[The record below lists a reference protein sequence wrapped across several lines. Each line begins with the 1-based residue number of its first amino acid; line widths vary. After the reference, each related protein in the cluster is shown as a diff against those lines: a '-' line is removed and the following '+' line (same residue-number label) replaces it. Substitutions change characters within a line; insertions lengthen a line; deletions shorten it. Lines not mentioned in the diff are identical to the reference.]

1 MKIISKIFLFVLISS
16 NLFGI
21 EKVAYIQSIK
31 GDVRIYSKNKL
42 KPPIVAII
50 GRAIQE
56 NDIIR
61 TYDNSECVII
71 SKDKTT
77 FLHLN
82 ETTEVQFIESSLSRT
97 LNVNYGNVFLYQEEN
112 PKKNLFVFTLA
123 TQINLNNGKIWLSSN
138 LSGDDEVYVLQN
150 TAQIYNEVSAIG
162 EKTNQGKVAFSTLD
176 GFFEIVKSNKDDFPD
191 FIVEYLDKDI
201 QLSEFEDLSFQNLKK
216 IKLKEWDLIPKY
228 SVDSEQDIEPLDE
241 GFKYDI
247 GLGLGEIKD
256 NSFF

>member
-97 LNVNYGNVFLYQEEN
+97 LNSVIIVLLLVLFILVLYSLYMLY
-112 PKKNLFVFTLA
+112 PFFT
-123 TQINLNNGKIWLSSN
+123 IKSII
-138 LSGDDEVYVLQN
+138 
-150 TAQIYNEVSAIG
+150 IY
-162 EKTNQGKVAFSTLD
+162 
-176 GFFEIVKSNKDDFPD
+176 
-191 FIVEYLDKDI
+191 
-201 QLSEFEDLSFQNLKK
+201 
-216 IKLKEWDLIPKY
+216 
-228 SVDSEQDIEPLDE
+228 
-241 GFKYDI
+241 
-247 GLGLGEIKD
+247 
-256 NSFF
+256 